1 MGLTPETG
9 QAFENFFFKGCEWS
23 ICLPPPSI
31 FVFLIRRR
39 VTAAGVKIIP
49 RADFGRSPMKKPNL
63 FNGH

>member
-9 QAFENFFFKGCEWS
+9 QAFENFFLGMREEH
-23 ICLPPPSI
+23 LPPPLH
-31 FVFLIRRR
+31 FCFLIRRR